1 MDAIEIY
8 TRHIQINHR
17 PKRPLK
23 SVAESFAVGFEPSP
37 DASSESGNLYLLFEY
52 NDGDKRINLDKFLDG
67 CGKAFYESGIETGFD
82 NRFKLCLRFV
92 NELISSSK
100 STCNIGLV
108 AIVANEMLFA
118 NVGELTMIHS
128 RKGSATSL
136 TTDSSENKFRE
147 VGSGKVRPGDSILL
161 TSRAV
166 TASLTQSELGKIISD
181 QPIEQSS
188 QDITKNLQLPEA
200 VPYSVLLVQ
209 AEKSPIPKDLL
220 RQRPDDIP
228 KQAQA
233 KINSILVSFQG
244 HTKRGGQK
252 IKHGLKQSASN
263 TKTKVVPA
271 VLSKS
276 KHGWTKF
283 WSKYINPNPKQA
295 FIIVII
301 STLIIIGV
309 FLGFSSVYSS
319 TNASKELDDAG
330 TLISSAQAS
339 LSKNNTKS
347 AQESIDKAHDI
358 LSKIS
363 KSDQDKL
370 NQLAQSNKI
379 KRGYSDISSDL
390 ANVEDK
396 ITGTTRIK
404 LADGFGIEQSK
415 LVAMIWVDNSLYGLD
430 AVSGSILAINPLLGA
445 PAIKATDKDLIGA
458 KALTNQGDTGLI
470 AIGSSNLWQYN
481 PANGLQSLR
490 TDPGGAVD
498 IESYLSNLY
507 LLVPSESQIVRYI
520 KSGLSLSSKAD
531 ILKSPSTGGLA
542 KASSLMING
551 NIFVTQSNKI
561 KLFEQGTE
569 SSYDTNGLPDSF
581 GDIKDSYFDLES
593 GYFILLNKDLNKL
606 AMLTISSDSA
616 NFVRFYALE
625 GNAPI
630 YSFSIE
636 PKSGQLF
643 INTDKKIVTYKI
655 QK

>member
-1 MDAIEIY
+1 MDAKEIY

-37 DASSESGNLYLLFEY
+37 DTSSEAGNLYLLFEY
-52 NDGDKRINLDKFLDG
+52 HDDDKRIDLDKFLDG

-82 NRFKLCLRFV
+82 NRFKLCLRAV

-100 STCNIGLV
+100 STCNVGLV
-108 AIVANEMLFA
+108 AIVASEMLFA

-136 TTDSSENKFRE
+136 TTESSENKFRE
-147 VGSGKVRPGDSILL
+147 IGSGKVQSGDSILL
-161 TSRAV
+161 ASKAV

-181 QPIEQSS
+181 QSIEQSS
-188 QDITKNLQLPEA
+188 QDITSNLQLPEE
-200 VPYSVLLVQ
+200 VPYSVLLIQ

-220 RQRPDDIP
+220 RQTPDDIP
-228 KQAQA
+228 KQSQA
-233 KINSILVSFQG
+233 KINNILVALQG
-244 HTKRGGQK
+244 HAKKGGQK
-252 IKHGLKQSASN
+252 IKGGLKQSASN
-263 TKTKVVPA
+263 AKTKVVPA

-276 KHGWTKF
+276 KHGWTRF

-295 FIIVII
+295 FIVVII
-301 STLIIIGV
+301 SIVIVLGAIW
-309 FLGFSSVYSS
+309 GFSSVYSGTS
-319 TNASKELDDAG
+319 ASKELDDAS
-330 TLISSAQAS
+330 TLIASAQAS
-339 LSKNNTKS
+339 LTKNNSKS
-347 AQESIDKAHDI
+347 AQESVDKAREI

-379 KRGYSDISSDL
+379 KRGYAEISSEL
-390 ANVEDK
+390 TIVEDK
-396 ITGTTRIK
+396 ITDTTRIK
-404 LADGFGIEQSK
+404 LADGFGIEQAK
-415 LVAMIWVDNSLYGLD
+415 LVAMMWVNNSLYGLD
-430 AVSGSILAINPLLGA
+430 ATAGTIIGINPLLGA
-445 PAIKATDKDLIGA
+445 PSIKAADKDLVGA
-458 KALTNQGDTGLI
+458 KAMTNQGDIGLI

-481 PANGLQSLR
+481 LESGLQSLK

-507 LLVPSESQIVRYI
+507 LLVPGESQIVRYI

-569 SSYDTNGLPDSF
+569 SSYDTNGLPNSF

-593 GYFILLNKDLNKL
+593 GYFILLNKELNKL

-630 YSFSIE
+630 YSFAIE

-643 INTDKKIVTYKI
+643 INTDKKIITYKI

>member
-1 MDAIEIY
+1 M
-8 TRHIQINHR
+8 R
-17 PKRPLK
+17 
-23 SVAESFAVGFEPSP
+23 S
-37 DASSESGNLYLLFEY
+37 
-52 NDGDKRINLDKFLDG
+52 
-67 CGKAFYESGIETGFD
+67 
-82 NRFKLCLRFV
+82 V

-188 QDITKNLQLPEA
+188 QDITKNLQLPEE

-233 KINSILVSFQG
+233 KINSILVSLQG

-593 GYFILLNKDLNKL
+593 GYFILLNKELNKL

-630 YSFSIE
+630 YSFAIE
-636 PKSGQLF
+636 QKSGQIF
-643 INTDKKIVTYKI
+643 INTDKKIITYKI

>member
-1 MDAIEIY
+1 
-8 TRHIQINHR
+8 
-17 PKRPLK
+17 
-23 SVAESFAVGFEPSP
+23 
-37 DASSESGNLYLLFEY
+37 
-52 NDGDKRINLDKFLDG
+52 
-67 CGKAFYESGIETGFD
+67 
-82 NRFKLCLRFV
+82 
-92 NELISSSK
+92 
-100 STCNIGLV
+100 
-108 AIVANEMLFA
+108 MLFA

-233 KINSILVSFQG
+233 KINSILVSLQG

-593 GYFILLNKDLNKL
+593 GYFILLNKELNKL

-630 YSFSIE
+630 YSFAIE

-643 INTDKKIVTYKI
+643 INTDKKIITYKI